1 MTIYE
6 YNSEIIQF
14 TTWGPYLREK
24 IIRRREREWYFTGS
38 LWAEAQQWHDFLFLR
53 VFADINFPIFQ
64 WDSDPIGTVQWQH
77 QQPDGSQ
84 PYRDILKLKFGFSKK
99 NRKSNRISSYLSTFL
114 SELFESHLS
123 IMCRNIHPSQPDIL
137 IVIRDTGN
145 FARRYRCHRSI
156 LLIVTYSCHH
166 ELCKPSSSSYLL
178 VTLAYCCRMLWHLD
192 PLLIE

>member
-1 MTIYE
+1 MRFSVVLCYAQWSLVPSLAWIMTIYE

-99 NRKSNRISSYLSTFL
+99 IENPIEFHHICRLFFLNCLNLIFVLCAGIS
-114 SELFESHLS
+114 
-123 IMCRNIHPSQPDIL
+123 IPPSQ
-137 IVIRDTGN
+137 
-145 FARRYRCHRSI
+145 
-156 LLIVTYSCHH
+156 TY
-166 ELCKPSSSSYLL
+166 
-178 VTLAYCCRMLWHLD
+178 W
-192 PLLIE
+192 